1 MKKHLPIL
9 LYGAIA
15 IFVGIFLLLSDYS
28 SFNVLKLTLGISL
41 IIGAISS
48 FVGAYS
54 SHRGQVAFAYHQM
67 HALATIV
74 YGVSILVFGSSLERL
89 ISITALFF
97 FFYAF
102 SEIILCLRLF
112 ELATKV
118 VYKIAALRFIL
129 GLAIGLGTVVAMH
142 FSKFTLE
149 GFGVLFVI
157 LGVNIMLYAPVM
169 KVGNNDKIQYS
180 NM

>member
-102 SEIILCLRLF
+102 SEIIL
-112 ELATKV
+112 ATKV